1 MNAHCHKQLP
11 LCHARIEF
19 MHMAALTNQCAG
31 EMAVMLTW
39 IDDVHCNSF
48 RQSSDKSEQRVNLW
62 SDVFELVVSGEA
74 LDKVIMCNCNYADA
88 RDAVEDVVVSC
99 NLGVGLYSF
108 AIAATLEQK
117 ATNSIQASLTCLI
130 DRSELV
136 RREKVGQLKHAM

>member
-1 MNAHCHKQLP
+1 M
-11 LCHARIEF
+11 
-19 MHMAALTNQCAG
+19 
-31 EMAVMLTW
+31 
-39 IDDVHCNSF
+39 
-48 RQSSDKSEQRVNLW
+48 W

-117 ATNSIQASLTCLI
+117 VHPGLTEVLDGSEWISRATLDQLSLAICQKLEALSAVTLLPQRRTVKVVYQGHESERQAKAI
-130 DRSELV
+130 PQQ
-136 RREKVGQLKHAM
+136 VGLEVAA